1 MFYLQI
7 SIWKG
12 DISLS
17 IRWDFVQDAPEASQ
31 YYPNISVEYKN
42 VM

>member
-12 DISLS
+12 DIFLS
-17 IRWDFVQDAPEASQ
+17 ITWDFVQDAPEASQ
-31 YYPNISVEYKN
+31 CYPNISVKYKK